1 MSKLIYLHLW
11 HYLPRVKKSFPRQRP
26 PYWYEICQSLF
37 FLRPFPCHPA
47 RLNRPFPPDSLI
59 ATGYESD
66 LGLNWSYPQSL
77 IIAYSDVTLHRW
89 DILLKITK
97 IKPEPRIFLY
107 PIGSWCCLYLSLPLS
122 TLGII
127 EKYICI
133 YFCSLL
139 IITLFDRWTLLKA
152 TNEHLHNPMP
162 STTVIFSFQTW
173 IPACWRRKLMIFI
186 KFNQDSTWFV
196 RYMGINNESWL

>member
-1 MSKLIYLHLW
+1 MCMLDAIVYTVTYTQPKQFSQLGESFSWTNNYSSLIYNI
-11 HYLPRVKKSFPRQRP
+11 KSN
-26 PYWYEICQSLF
+26 I
-37 FLRPFPCHPA
+37 
-47 RLNRPFPPDSLI
+47 
-59 ATGYESD
+59 
-66 LGLNWSYPQSL
+66 
-77 IIAYSDVTLHRW
+77 
-89 DILLKITK
+89 
-97 IKPEPRIFLY
+97 
-107 PIGSWCCLYLSLPLS
+107 CCLPLSCNLSFWFHYEAWSPFCSPWLS

-139 IITLFDRWTLLKA
+139 IITLFDRWTGLKA

-162 STTVIFSFQTW
+162 SMTVIFSFQTW

-186 KFNQDSTWFV
+186 KFNKDSTWFV